1 MRQSP
6 PGVKALPR
14 SQIENSSVMHIADL
28 AIAGSPSHRFASGW
42 DIRPMLFAML
52 TNSALKMS

>member
-1 MRQSP
+1 
-6 PGVKALPR
+6 
-14 SQIENSSVMHIADL
+14 MHIADL